1 MKTTVQRWGHSLAL
15 RIPKPLAVEI
25 GLSHDSHVDVRL
37 VDGQLIVTPLPRSPF
52 TLEQLL
58 ASLTDENQ
66 HAEQAPDDLASTQ
79 PTRQRV
85 YIPARGDLMQ
95 IRVKQAAKPE
105 HTQHTLAT
113 VLSPAAYN
121 EKTGLALICP
131 ITEQI
136 RDNPFEV
143 PVPSGAAVA
152 GVILADQVRVLD
164 WHTHT
169 IACMGRLPGNT
180 VTEVLQKLGT
190 LIFAENL

>member
-66 HAEQAPDDLASTQ
+66 HAEQAPDDPAGKQ

-105 HTQHTLAT
+105 HTQQTLAT
-113 VLSPAAYN
+113 VLSPSAYN

-131 ITEQI
+131 ITEQV

-143 PVPSGAAVA
+143 PVPRDLAVA
-152 GVILADQVRVLD
+152 GVILADQVRMLD
-164 WHTHT
+164 WHIHT
-169 IACMGRLPGNT
+169 VACMGRLPGNT

-190 LIFAENL
+190 LIFADNF